1 MRLVICGFDTSRE
14 DQAGLLNHRVWIE
27 SITIL
32 HMDESQPSL
41 YELIGGET
49 GVRKLVD
56 RFYDLMDSSP
66 EAVRVRAIH
75 PQDLNQSRE
84 KLFMFL
90 SGWSGGPALY
100 VERFGQPRLRQRHM
114 PFPIG
119 KAEHDEWLWC
129 MNKALDESPFDA
141 QVIEY
146 IKRRFVE
153 IANSMQNRIDVD
165 L

>member
-1 MRLVICGFDTSRE
+1 
-14 DQAGLLNHRVWIE
+14 
-27 SITIL
+27 
-32 HMDESQPSL
+32 MDEFNVSL

-49 GVRKLVD
+49 GLKSLVN

-66 EAVRVRAIH
+66 EAKKVRAIH
-75 PQDLNQSRE
+75 PDELTQSRE

-100 VERFGQPRLRQRHM
+100 VEKYGHPRLRQRHM

-129 MNKALDESPFDA
+129 MNKAVNERQFDA
-141 QVIEY
+141 PLTEY
-146 IKRRFVE
+146 LMERFTQ
-153 IANSMQNRIDVD
+153 IANSMQNRVDID